1 MRCQTYP
8 TRRQAY
14 PHGEWTCLPLIHP
27 ARIIF
32 HARGP
37 ALTRGPASLVAATI
51 AVNTTLITFGYSGA
65 LGNEVANL
73 YAEALKIS

>member
-1 MRCQTYP
+1 MVSNISDTP
-8 TRRQAY
+8 S
-14 PHGEWTCLPLIHP
+14 

-37 ALTRGPASLVAATI
+37 ALTRGPASLVAAAI

-73 YAEALKIS
+73 SAEALKIS